1 MKKNLALSPLEFT
14 SSFLSCQNDLETILK
29 KLFIESEPYSTE
41 LKKLL
46 VINTKD
52 CLDRNNIIYQNAIK
66 DMSLARLKEQGYIR
80 LVPKIQFEQHSEV
93 KSYLLFSFDNFHPN
107 RNNPMFRDCNV
118 FIEAICNTECWDLGN
133 FRSRPIKICGYVD
146 AILNNAKLSG
156 TKEFAIS
163 EKNLFKYNDYND
175 LTQKIEYFI
184 ENPIELKQCR
194 EEYIKESSKY
204 RISTS
209 VDNLLKMM
217 EL

>member
-46 VINTKD
+46 IINTKD
-52 CLDRNNIIYQNAIK
+52 CLDRNNIVYQNAIK
-66 DMSLARLKEQGYIR
+66 DMSLAKLKEQGYIR

-156 TKEFAIS
+156 IGTFQFESCSEIILDSNLAGYSLAYSAIHGS
-163 EKNLFKYNDYND
+163 DDLLPSQHDWIEKH
-175 LTQKIEYFI
+175 E
-184 ENPIELKQCR
+184 
-194 EEYIKESSKY
+194 
-204 RISTS
+204 
-209 VDNLLKMM
+209 
-217 EL
+217 

>member
-1 MKKNLALSPLEFT
+1 MKRDLALRPVDFT
-14 SSFLSCQNDLETILK
+14 SSFLSCQKDLEEILK
-29 KLFIESEPYSTE
+29 RLFVTSQPYSDE
-41 LKKLL
+41 LKRLL

-52 CLDRNNIIYQNAIK
+52 CLDNKTSTVYQNAIK

-156 TKEFAIS
+156 IGTFQFESCSEIILDSNLAGYSLAYSAIHGS
-163 EKNLFKYNDYND
+163 DDLLPSQHDWIEKH
-175 LTQKIEYFI
+175 E
-184 ENPIELKQCR
+184 
-194 EEYIKESSKY
+194 
-204 RISTS
+204 
-209 VDNLLKMM
+209 
-217 EL
+217 